1 MSYTS
6 LYVVKVWRQHVI
18 HRSACSEGV
27 EAACHTQVCM
37 QLRSG
42 GSMSYTGLYVVKV

>member
-1 MSYTS
+1 MQLRSGGSMSHTG
-6 LYVVKVWRQHVI
+6 LYAVKVWRQHVT

-37 QLRSG
+37 QLRS
-42 GSMSYTGLYVVKV
+42 

>member
-1 MSYTS
+1 MSYTG
-6 LYVVKVWRQHVI
+6 LYVVKVLRQHVI
-18 HRSACSEGV
+18 HMSACSAGV

-42 GSMSYTGLYVVKV
+42 GSISHTGL